1 MVLIGALSPS
11 ESEIFVNPDTAYAT
25 ASNTEMSWS
34 SWCSAATS
42 RSLDKLAADTYATGG
57 LLVSFV
63 RDAVPVVSH
72 SVR

>member
-1 MVLIGALSPS
+1 MIGAFSPS
-11 ESEIFVNPDTAYAT
+11 ESEIFVNPDNTAYAT

-34 SWCSAATS
+34 SWCFAATS
-42 RSLDKLAADTYATGG
+42 RSLDTLAADAYATGG